1 MKKDKEV
8 KTLQNGGKQ
17 TQSHKSACYGTIVVS
32 VCVCVCA
39 RARARVRACVRACV
53 RVCVC
58 VCVCVVAR
66 VCAFP
71 SVDSACACVYM
82 CVFRR
87 AWTHG
92 VGVEV
97 DSVCGTLCVR
107 MYVYVPA
114 CVCC

>member
-1 MKKDKEV
+1 M
-8 KTLQNGGKQ
+8 
-17 TQSHKSACYGTIVVS
+17 
-32 VCVCVCA
+32 
-39 RARARVRACVRACV
+39 RACVRACV
-53 RVCVC
+53 CVC
-58 VCVCVVAR
+58 VYVCVRVCERERESECVCVLAR

-71 SVDSACACVYM
+71 SVDNACACVYM
-82 CVFRR
+82 YVFRR

-114 CVCC
+114 CVSF